1 MSPLMEAEVGRERC
15 KYRGGGGGVN
25 RGNYAEQR
33 FIPLTLSRT
42 RVLFEPWLTRRSN
55 WCPMTGRKGE
65 DLLNVLTF

>member
-1 MSPLMEAEVGRERC
+1 MNVEANIE
-15 KYRGGGGGVN
+15 GGKEEGVN

-42 RVLFEPWLTRRSN
+42 RVLFEPWLTRQSN